1 MKREC
6 RTGFTLVELLVVIAI
21 IGILIGLL
29 LPAINAA
36 REAGRRASCMNNV
49 KQIALALNNHLS
61 SYGYLPPGVKL
72 IPSFATTPGTYS
84 IWYEAENKTVVGQN
98 GASWMLYILPF
109 MEHHDVYDHWD
120 LNHSVLVN
128 QAQAQTEIKEFY
140 CPSRRSGVRPGD
152 MDIMFENWTTGGTDY
167 GGCMGRTDGW
177 VNTTGPLGK
186 EHLLDDAE
194 YIVPGVPDPSDP
206 DQEQETGVEAG
217 VFYPNSRTT
226 LSQITDGAANTIMIG
241 ELQRLYTPNSVP
253 ANESNAE
260 DYLGG
265 ATSNDGWAAGGV
277 ANLFDGNTNIPI
289 RGFLDKGQ
297 PGGINNGFFES
308 AGSQHP
314 GGANFAAVD
323 GSVHFINENIEEVTF
338 ALLCSMADS
347 GIFDPFGAA
356 AVETN
361 VEIVQFPDQ

>member
-1 MKREC
+1 MKRE
-6 RTGFTLVELLVVIAI
+6 RRIAFTLVELLVVIAI

-61 SYGYLPPGVKL
+61 SYGYLPPGVKVT
-72 IPSFATTPGTYS
+72 PNFAATPGTYS
-84 IWYEAENKTVVGQN
+84 IWYEAENKTVAGQS

-109 MEHHDVYDHWD
+109 MEYHDIHDQWD

-128 QAQAQTEIKEFY
+128 QALAQTDIKEFY

-152 MDIMFENWTTGGTDY
+152 VEIMFGNWKSGGTDY
-167 GGCMGRTDGW
+167 GGCVGRVDGW
-177 VNTTGPLGK
+177 VNSTGPLGV

-194 YIVPGVPDPSDP
+194 YIVPGVADASDA
-206 DQEQETGVEAG
+206 DQQQETAVEVG
-217 VFYPNSRTT
+217 VFYPNSRTV
-226 LSQITDGAANTIMIG
+226 LSQITDGAANTIMVG
-241 ELQRLYTPNSVP
+241 ELQRLYTPSSVP
-253 ANESNAE
+253 ANQSNAA

-265 ATSNDGWAAGGV
+265 ATSNDGWACGGV
-277 ANLFDGNTNIPI
+277 ANLFDGNTNVPI
-289 RGFLDKGQ
+289 QGFVDKGE

-308 AGSQHP
+308 AGSLHP
-314 GGANFAAVD
+314 GGANFGAVD
-323 GSVHFINENIEEVTF
+323 GSVHFINENIDQVTF
-338 ALLCSMADS
+338 SLLCSMADS

-356 AVETN
+356 AVETK
-361 VEIVQFPDQ
+361 VEVVQFPD